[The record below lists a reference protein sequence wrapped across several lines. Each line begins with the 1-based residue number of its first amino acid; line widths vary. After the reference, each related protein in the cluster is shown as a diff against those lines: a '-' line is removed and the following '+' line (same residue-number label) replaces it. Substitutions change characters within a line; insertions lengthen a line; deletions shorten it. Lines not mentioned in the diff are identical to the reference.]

1 MSADASHSSQLRRAD
16 PADAPAIAD
25 LFLASR
31 SAAMPWLPVLHGREA
46 TVAFF
51 LDVVPARAEV
61 WLETTAGGKLFGF
74 IAFGGGEVEHLYV
87 APDRRRQGT
96 GSRLLTLAQSRGEP
110 LELWVFR
117 RNAPAQA
124 FYLRHGF
131 RPVRETDGADNEER
145 EPDVRYRW
153 EPPPG

>member
-1 MSADASHSSQLRRAD
+1 MGAGAIGGHQLRRAA

-31 SAAMPWLPVLHGREA
+31 GAAMPWLPVLHGREA

-51 LDVVPARAEV
+51 REVVPARAEV
-61 WLETTAGGKLFGF
+61 WIEVAAGGELAGF

-87 APDRRRQGT
+87 APGRQGQGT
-96 GSRLLTLAQSRGEP
+96 GSRLLRLAQARGAP

-117 RNAPAQA
+117 RNEPAQA
-124 FYLRHGF
+124 FYRRHGF
-131 RPVRETDGADNEER
+131 RPVRETDGAHNEER
-145 EPDVRYRW
+145 EPDVRLRW
-153 EPPPG
+153 EPPGR